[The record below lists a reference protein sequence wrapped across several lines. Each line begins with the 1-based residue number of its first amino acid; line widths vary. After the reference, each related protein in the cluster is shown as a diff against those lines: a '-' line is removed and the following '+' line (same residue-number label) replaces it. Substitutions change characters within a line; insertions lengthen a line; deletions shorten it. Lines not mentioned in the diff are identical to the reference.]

1 MSSPFNDH
9 MFWNVYEPTLQICQ
23 IKITRPNHTVPTL
36 ICLVLTCNCLVFAC
50 LIPLTESIKEYRV
63 DRAVLELC
71 SCFTEC
77 VQWIDIS
84 IYLSIY
90 PSIYLSIYL
99 FFHLFIHLS
108 ILPSIYLSIY
118 LSFYPSNYLSIYLS
132 TLRFASHQICPHK
145 SKKCQVHLKNG
156 KSKKIS
162 LQKNVLTGMG

>member
-36 ICLVLTCNCLVFAC
+36 ICLVLTCNCLVYAC

-99 FFHLFIHLS
+99 S

-118 LSFYPSNYLSIYLS
+118 SSIYLSIYL
-132 TLRFASHQICPHK
+132 FF
-145 SKKCQVHLKNG
+145 HLFIYL
-156 KSKKIS
+156 SIFLS
-162 LQKNVLTGMG
+162 ILPTIYLFIYLP